1 MDIEVVKNEK
11 EYIEIALKGEEAGIA
26 NALVEILL
34 EEKGVEFAAYRLDH
48 PQVGSPVLMVRTAE
62 GSALTAVKQAVK
74 KLKKQA
80 EDFKDALKDAKKPR
94 KEK

>member
-1 MDIEVVKNEK
+1 MEIAVLKSDK
-11 EYIEIALKGEEAGIA
+11 ESIEIELKGEDAGIA

-34 EEKGVEFAAYRLDH
+34 EDPDVEFAAYKLDH
-48 PQVGSPVLMVRTAE
+48 PQVGSPVLVVRVKD
-62 GSALTAVKQAVK
+62 GSPLSAVKAAVK

-80 EDFKDALKDAKKPR
+80 GEFKDALKDAKKPR

>member
-1 MDIEVVKNEK
+1 MEIAVLKSDK
-11 EYIEIALKGEEAGIA
+11 ESIEIELKGEDAGMA

-34 EEKGVEFAAYRLDH
+34 EDPSVEFAAYKLEH
-48 PQVGSPVLMVRTAE
+48 PQVASPVLVVRVKD
-62 GSALTAVKQAVK
+62 GNPLSAVKAAVK

-80 EDFKDALKDAKKPR
+80 AEFKDALKDAKKPR

>member
-1 MDIEVVKNEK
+1 MEIAVLKSDK
-11 EYIEIALKGEEAGIA
+11 ESIEIELKGEDAGIA

-34 EEKGVEFAAYRLDH
+34 EDPSVEFAAYKLEH
-48 PQVGSPVLMVRTAE
+48 PQVASPVLVVRVKD
-62 GSALTAVKQAVK
+62 GNPLSAVKAAVK

-80 EDFKDALKDAKKPR
+80 AEFKDALKDAKKPR